1 MKVLLCLQATASV
14 DSVTDSKIQRT
25 IREQF
30 ERCTVLTI
38 AHRLETIA
46 DYDMVVVMQQGQVE
60 EAGSPLDLLSE
71 GRTNGV
77 FRGFV
82 EELGS
87 ERTAAFVAIAEKRRA
102 AAQHQC

>member
-1 MKVLLCLQATASV
+1 M
-14 DSVTDSKIQRT
+14 DSVTDSKIQHT

-30 ERCTVLTI
+30 KHCTVLTI

-46 DYDMVVVMQQGQVE
+46 DYDMVVVMQQGEVA
-60 EAGSPLDLLSE
+60 EAGSPLDLLKSE
-71 GRTNGV
+71 DRSNGA

-87 ERTAAFVAIAEKRRA
+87 ERMAAFVAIAERRRA
-102 AAQHQC
+102 ATTHSS